1 MSSPRPPRKPK
12 LKHWVE
18 YLIYRGFEGA
28 LSIVSVRSTYLIGE
42 LIGRLAY
49 HLLPRYRKLVLRNLC
64 FAYGDDKSLQEL
76 HEMGKKIFESTSANF
91 LSALKIP
98 TVSEDEIRKHVTFEG
113 AEHLSEITQN
123 GKGVVLL
130 VPHMGNWE
138 LLAQA
143 VFLAGYP
150 ITIGTHYRPLN
161 NPLLNKLIENRR
173 SQKGV
178 KLFAK
183 YTSSHQLT
191 AFIKEGSFLG
201 ILADQ
206 RVGSKGE
213 PVEFFGRPTTASPL
227 PSLLARRSKAT
238 LMGLHC
244 ETTGIGKW
252 KVCFSEVSG
261 ASIQDT
267 ASFIEELWKRSPEDV
282 FWFGD
287 RWKIDGPHLKKF
299 YAAKHQS
306 LPVSKKIRLVQLTQK
321 GSAHY
326 PLPESNLVALEQYA
340 VDPSFYDSQIA
351 EQLEQLDAYGHQP
364 VDAFIV
370 KEEHQPR
377 FKKLA
382 SKIPV
387 ISEEELEA

>member
-1 MSSPRPPRKPK
+1 MPK
-12 LKHWVE
+12 LKHWIE
-18 YLIYRGFEGA
+18 YAAYRGFEGA
-28 LSIVSVRSTYLIGE
+28 LSIFSIRSTYIIGA

-49 HLLPRYRKLVLRNLC
+49 HSLPRYRKLVLRNLR
-64 FAYGDDKSLQEL
+64 FAYGEEKSLPEL
-76 HEMGKKIFESTSANF
+76 HKMGKQIFEHTAANF

-98 TVSEDEIRKHVTFEG
+98 TVPEDEIRKHVTFEG
-113 AEHLSEITQN
+113 TEHLGEATQN
-123 GKGVVLL
+123 GQGVVLL

-143 VFLAGYP
+143 VFLAGHP

-161 NPLLNKLIENRR
+161 NPLLNKLIERRR

-178 KLFAK
+178 KLFPK

-238 LMGLHC
+238 LLGLHS
-244 ETTGIGKW
+244 ETSDIGKW
-252 KVCFSEVSG
+252 KICFSKVSG
-261 ASIQDT
+261 ASTQDT
-267 ASFIEELWKRSPEDV
+267 ASFIENLWQHSPEDV

-287 RWKIDGPHLKKF
+287 RWKLDGPTLQKIF
-299 YAAKHQS
+299 GAKYQS
-306 LPVSKKIRLVQLTQK
+306 LAVSKKIRLVQLTEK
-321 GSAHY
+321 GSPIY
-326 PLPESNLVALEQYA
+326 NLPESNLVEIEHH
-340 VDPSFYDSQIA
+340 VIEPSLCDSQIA
-351 EQLEQLDAYGHQP
+351 EQLEKIENSGKQP

-370 KEEHQPR
+370 KQDLQPR

-382 SKIPV
+382 SKIAV
-387 ISEEELEA
+387 ISAESLEA

>member
-1 MSSPRPPRKPK
+1 MSSSRPRKPK
-12 LKHWVE
+12 SKHWIE
-18 YLIYRGFEGA
+18 YAAYRGFEGA

-42 LIGRLAY
+42 LIGGLVY
-49 HLLPRYRKLVLRNLC
+49 HLLPKYRKLVLRNLR
-64 FAYGDDKSLQEL
+64 FAYGKEKSLPEL
-76 HEMGKKIFESTSANF
+76 HEMEKQIFERTAANF

-113 AEHLSEITQN
+113 AEHLENVTQN
-123 GKGVVLL
+123 GQGVVLL

-143 VFLAGYP
+143 VFLAGHP

-161 NPLLNKLIENRR
+161 NPLLNTLIEKRR

-191 AFIKEGSFLG
+191 AFIKDGSFLG

-213 PVEFFGRPTTASPL
+213 PVQFFGRPTTASPL

-238 LMGLHC
+238 LLSLHC
-244 ETTGIGKW
+244 ETIGIGKW
-252 KVCFSEVSG
+252 KVCFSKVSG
-261 ASIQDT
+261 ATIQDT
-267 ASFIEELWKRSPEDV
+267 ASSIEKLWKRSPEDV

-287 RWKIDGPHLKKF
+287 RWKLDEPTLQKF
-299 YAAKHQS
+299 FGAKYQS
-306 LPVSKKIRLVQLTQK
+306 LPVSNKIRLVQLTEK
-321 GSAHY
+321 GS
-326 PLPESNLVALEQYA
+326 PISTLPESSLVTLEHR
-340 VDPSFYDSQIA
+340 VIEPSLCDSQIA
-351 EQLEQLDAYGHQP
+351 EELEQIETSGSQP

-370 KEEHQPR
+370 KQDLQPR
-377 FKKLA
+377 LRKLA
-382 SKIPV
+382 SKIAV
-387 ISEEELEA
+387 IPEESLKA